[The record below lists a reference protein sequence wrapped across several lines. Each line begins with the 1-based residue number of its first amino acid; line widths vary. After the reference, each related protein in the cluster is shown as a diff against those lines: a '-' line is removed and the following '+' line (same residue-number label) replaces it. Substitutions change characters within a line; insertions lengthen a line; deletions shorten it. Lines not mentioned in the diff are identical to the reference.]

1 MEFYLTA
8 ILSASTF
15 EALNNIMEEAAFDET
30 ITSAEYE
37 ELYRLALEKAR
48 EAA

>member
-8 ILSASTF
+8 ILSADTF

-30 ITSAEYE
+30 ISSDEYQT
-37 ELYRLALEKAR
+37 LYNKAIEKVRTAS
-48 EAA
+48 